1 MSQSFVR
8 SFVAPLTH
16 LSLFDWRL
24 ETVKRLV
31 TVVSLAVFLSVL
43 TLATPASAQSGY
55 QGHGA
60 DSLAPELLAKF
71 APPSLP
77 SDLSRKIQNLMD
89 VRSPGGG
96 RLSPDG
102 KRLYFNWTVTGTAQ
116 VWRLD
121 GPNTFP
127 IQVTGGEDRTSLVDV
142 TPDGK
147 TLVLSR
153 DRKGEENPG
162 LYLMPASGGAMKAI
176 QHLPKVQTFFEFISD
191 DGRWLYFRAND
202 VKPNAYVIYR
212 YDLATGAKE
221 TVFDEPGLWRI
232 ADDRE
237 DGRLLL
243 YRATGSLTG
252 EYWEWDPAKK
262 AKTPILGVD
271 KPGEFSAQYG
281 AKDGQ
286 LLVVTPEFGEFR
298 RGYSF
303 EGGKWTPITPELNWD
318 VDRLSIDDSR
328 SKVFY
333 SVNEGGYSRIHVL
346 DAKSFKPLEMPKLPP
361 ADQYSY
367 GFTSPDGR
375 YTIFSIGTATTP
387 PQSWVYDWTQKSL
400 TQWVVPST
408 PEVDTST
415 FVAAKL
421 EYYPAR
427 DGAKIP
433 AFVRRPASCD
443 PAPCPVIVLFHGGPE
458 GQATP
463 GFSPT
468 AQLWLDAGYV
478 LVEPNVRGSDGY
490 GKSWLAADNGPKRL
504 EVLTDIED
512 AATWARTA
520 FAANGKAPK
529 VGVMGG
535 SYGGYATL
543 IAMTKFAGAYDAG
556 VSNVGISSLVT
567 FLQNTAPYRRILRSS
582 EYGDLEKDKDA
593 LVALSATTYIDK
605 LKDPLL
611 IIQGASDPRV
621 PVGEAI
627 QMYEAASKKGIPTG
641 LIIFA
646 DEGHGAQKRDNRVL
660 QTGHTILWFDKHL
673 KGSGTASH

>member
-1 MSQSFVR
+1 M
-8 SFVAPLTH
+8 
-16 LSLFDWRL
+16 
-24 ETVKRLV
+24 KRLV
-31 TVVSLAVFLSVL
+31 TVVSLAVFLSAL
-43 TLATPASAQSGY
+43 TIATASAQSGY

-71 APPSLP
+71 APPPLP
-77 SDLSRKIQNLMD
+77 SELSRKIQNFMD

-102 KRLYFNWTVTGTAQ
+102 RHLYFNWTVTGTAQ

-127 IQVTGGEDRTSLVDV
+127 IQVTGGEDRTSLADI
-142 TPDGK
+142 TPDGR
-147 TLVLSR
+147 TLILSR

-162 LYLMPASGGAMKAI
+162 LYLMPAAGGAMKAV
-176 QHLPKVQTFFEFISD
+176 QHLPKVQTFFEFVSN

-202 VKPNAYVIYR
+202 VKPNAFVIYR
-212 YDLATGAKE
+212 YDLSSGAKE
-221 TVFDEPGLWRI
+221 TVFDEPGLWGI
-232 ADDRE
+232 ADHRD

-243 YRATGSLTG
+243 YKATGSLTG

-262 AKTPILGVD
+262 AKTPLLGID
-271 KPGEFSAQYG
+271 KAGEYRAQYG
-281 AKDGQ
+281 AKEGQ

-298 RGYSF
+298 RGYAY
-303 EGGKWTPITPELNWD
+303 EQGKWSPITPELSWD
-318 VDRLSIDDSR
+318 IDRALLDDSR
-328 SKVFY
+328 TKIFY
-333 SVNEGGYSRIHVL
+333 SVNEGGYSRVHVL
-346 DAKSFKPLEMPKLPP
+346 DAKTFKPLEMPKLPA
-361 ADQYSY
+361 ADQYSF
-367 GFTSPDGR
+367 GATSPDGR
-375 YTIFSIGTATTP
+375 YTVFSVGTATAP
-387 PQSWVYDWTQKSL
+387 PESWVYDWTKKAL

-408 PEVDTST
+408 PEIDTSA
-415 FVAAKL
+415 FAVAKL

-427 DGAKIP
+427 DGTKIP
-433 AFVRRPASCD
+433 AFVRRPKSCD

-468 AQLWLDAGYV
+468 AQLWMDAGYV

-490 GKSWLAADNGPKRL
+490 GKSWLGADDGPKRL
-504 EVLTDIED
+504 AVLTDIED

-567 FLQNTAPYRRILRSS
+567 FLQNTAPYRRILRAS

-593 LVALSATTYIDK
+593 LVALSATSYIDN
-605 LKDPLL
+605 LKAPLL

-627 QMYEAASKKGIPTG
+627 QMYDAATKKGIPTG

-673 KGSGTASH
+673 KESGAAATAH

>member
-1 MSQSFVR
+1 MKR
-8 SFVAPLTH
+8 SANL
-16 LSLFDWRL
+16 LSLVVL
-24 ETVKRLV
+24 LSLLV
-31 TVVSLAVFLSVL
+31 TPAVF
-43 TLATPASAQSGY
+43 AQTAY

-60 DSLAPELLAKF
+60 DSVPAELLAKF
-71 APPSLP
+71 APGPLP
-77 SDLSRKIQNLMD
+77 SELSRKIQNFMD

-96 RLSPDG
+96 QLSPDG
-102 KRLYFNWTVTGTAQ
+102 KHLYFSWTVTGTAQ

-127 IQVTGGEDRTSLVDV
+127 IQVTGGEDRTSLADI

-162 LYLMPASGGAMKAI
+162 LYLMPAEGGAMKVV
-176 QHLPKVQTFFEFISD
+176 QHLPKVQTSFEFVSA
-191 DGRWLYFRAND
+191 DGRWIYFRAND

-212 YDLATGAKE
+212 YELATGAKE
-221 TVFDEPGLWRI
+221 VVFDEPGLWGI
-232 ADDRE
+232 ADYRN

-243 YRATGSLTG
+243 YKATGSMTG

-262 AKTPILGVD
+262 TKTAILGVD
-271 KPGEFSAQYG
+271 KPGEFRAQYG
-281 AKDGQ
+281 AKEGQ

-298 RGYSF
+298 RAYVY
-303 EGGKWTPITPELNWD
+303 EGGKWTPISPEIKWD
-318 VDRLSIDDSR
+318 VSR
-328 SKVFY
+328 GGLDEKKTKIFY

-346 DAKSFKPLEMPKLPP
+346 DANTFKPLELPKLPP
-361 ADQYSY
+361 ADQYFFGS
-367 GFTSPDGR
+367 TSPDGR
-375 YTIFSIGTATTP
+375 YTVFAIGTAVAP
-387 PQSWVYDWTQKSL
+387 PESWVYDWTAKTL
-400 TQWVVPST
+400 TKWVAPST
-408 PEVDTST
+408 PEVDTSA
-415 FVAAKL
+415 FAVAKL

-427 DGAKIP
+427 DGVKIP
-433 AFVRRPASCD
+433 AFVRRPKNCD
-443 PAPCPVIVLFHGGPE
+443 PAPCPVVVLFHGGPE

-463 GFSPT
+463 GFSPA
-468 AQLWLDAGYV
+468 AQLWIDAGYV

-490 GKSWLAADNGPKRL
+490 GKAWLNADNGPKRL
-504 EVLTDIED
+504 AVLTDIED
-512 AATWARTA
+512 AATWARSA

-543 IAMTKFAGAYDAG
+543 MAMTKFAGAFDAG

-567 FLQNTAPYRRILRSS
+567 FLQNTAPYRRILRAS
-582 EYGDLEKDKDA
+582 EYGDLEKDMEA
-593 LVALSATTYIDK
+593 LVALSSTTYIDK

-627 QMYEAASKKGIPTG
+627 QMYEAATKKGIPTG
-641 LIIFA
+641 LVIFA

-660 QTGHTILWFDKHL
+660 QTGHSILWFDKHL
-673 KGSGTASH
+673 KGIDAGAAGSH